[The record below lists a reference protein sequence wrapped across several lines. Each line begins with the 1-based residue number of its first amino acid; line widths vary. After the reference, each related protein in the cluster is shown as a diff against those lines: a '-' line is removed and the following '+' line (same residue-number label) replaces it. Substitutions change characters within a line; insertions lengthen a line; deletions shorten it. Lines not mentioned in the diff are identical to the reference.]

1 MQEYGRLRHRYIVQ
15 GEVSV
20 NEWHDHFLAHGA
32 RRTSL
37 MSNKPLPPPPSSQKA
52 SIQSIVQHWTGLA
65 QRRNQV
71 SCSAQ
76 CLGTK
81 WICPACVRSDLT
93 RHAPCRM
100 TVASMAR
107 TWMAV
112 VSRSYQQR

>member
-37 MSNKPLPPPPSSQKA
+37 MSDKPLPPPPPPPSQKA

-76 CLGTK
+76 CLDTK
-81 WICPACVRSDLT
+81 GICA
-93 RHAPCRM
+93 
-100 TVASMAR
+100 AR
-107 TWMAV
+107 LRQISPGMLLAG
-112 VSRSYQQR
+112 